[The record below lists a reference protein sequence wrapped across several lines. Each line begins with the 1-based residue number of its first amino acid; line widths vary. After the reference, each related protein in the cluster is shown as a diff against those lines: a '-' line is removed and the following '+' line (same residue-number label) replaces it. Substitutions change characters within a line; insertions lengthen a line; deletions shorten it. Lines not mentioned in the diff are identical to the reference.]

1 MCRLRLYI
9 CLPVLTQNVRSAQY
23 GGYGEADPHPE
34 ECPRDEVWSEGSGD
48 AKQALDE
55 QVDEKR
61 RSSTDTE
68 NTTLD
73 LRICLK

>member
-1 MCRLRLYI
+1 MC
-9 CLPVLTQNVRSAQY
+9 CLGLTQYVRSAQY
-23 GGYGEADPHPE
+23 GGNGEADPHPE
-34 ECPRDEVWSEGSGD
+34 ECPCDEVWSEGSGD

-68 NTTLD
+68 STTLD
-73 LRICLK
+73 LRICLI

>member
-1 MCRLRLYI
+1 MCRLGLYL
-9 CLPVLTQNVRSAQY
+9 CLPALTEYVRSAQY
-23 GGYGEADPHPE
+23 SGYCEADPHSE

-48 AKQALDE
+48 PKQALDE

-73 LRICLK
+73 LRTCLK

>member
-1 MCRLRLYI
+1 MCCLGLYLY
-9 CLPVLTQNVRSAQY
+9 LPALTQYVRSAQY
-23 GGYGEADPHPE
+23 SGYSEADPHSE

-68 NTTLD
+68 NTVLD
-73 LRICLK
+73 LRIRLK